1 MSHSTRTITDDRLQ
15 DRRDERH
22 RRANLRQ
29 AQKNFDTNLK
39 AQAYA
44 VFYGD
49 DYYVD
54 ENWARYIR
62 LACAWSYMVGY
73 GRDYAW

>member
-1 MSHSTRTITDDRLQ
+1 MSHSTRPSTDDRLQ

-29 AQKNFDTNLK
+29 AQKNFDLK

-54 ENWARYIR
+54 EN
-62 LACAWSYMVGY
+62 
-73 GRDYAW
+73 

>member
-15 DRRDERH
+15 DKRDERH

-29 AQKNFDTNLK
+29 AQENSNTNLMT
-39 AQAYA
+39 QAYA

-49 DYYVD
+49 DYYAD
-54 ENWARYIR
+54 EN
-62 LACAWSYMVGY
+62 
-73 GRDYAW
+73 